1 MTAPVTTQKDI
12 NYFPA
17 MRKIQRPLL
26 ERQVVTF
33 STPARTTNFNKVV
46 QYKMPITKEVAKE
59 MKIRI
64 ENKKEY

>member
-1 MTAPVTTQKDI
+1 MTAIFTIQKDI

-26 ERQVVTF
+26 EHHVVTF
-33 STPARTTNFNKVV
+33 STPARTINFNTVV

-59 MKIRI
+59 MKIKI
-64 ENKKEY
+64 ENEKEY

>member
-1 MTAPVTTQKDI
+1 
-12 NYFPA
+12 

-33 STPARTTNFNKVV
+33 STPAPTTNFNTVV
-46 QYKMPITKEVAKE
+46 QYKVPITKEVAKE

>member
-1 MTAPVTTQKDI
+1 
-12 NYFPA
+12 

-26 ERQVVTF
+26 EHHVVTF
-33 STPARTTNFNKVV
+33 STPARTINFNTVV

-64 ENKKEY
+64 ENEKEY